1 MNRTSQK
8 VLLPI
13 LTIGERPDELRQCL
27 GSQNRVFIEATG
39 LVDGISRL
47 KFGSFVTVL
56 CHWDAIRNV
65 PGDASVCQ
73 IIADINRLGLPLLIH
88 SAKLAVGLRFQ
99 HWNGFYFYHFRT
111 DLASRMLPKL
121 ERLAL
126 QLAVHNYP
134 HSLATTRNRF
144 AAFDPESGWSLSPP
158 VPHFRFGQ
166 KIDENFAEKTST
178 SRFSAE

>member
-8 VLLPI
+8 LLLPI
-13 LTIGERPDELRQCL
+13 LIIGDRPGELRQYL

-39 LVDGISRL
+39 LVEGVNRL
-47 KFGSFVTVL
+47 KFGSFVTIL

-88 SAKLAVGLRFQ
+88 SSKLAVGLRFQ
-99 HWNGFYFYHFRT
+99 QWHGFYFYHFRT

-134 HSLATTRNRF
+134 NSLAATRNRF
-144 AAFDPESGWSLSPP
+144 ASLDPESGWSLSPP
-158 VPHFRFGQ
+158 APHFRFGQ
-166 KIDENFAEKTST
+166 KLDENFTEIDSSPRLLAE
-178 SRFSAE
+178 